1 MANEMI
7 SYFVILEPPFS
18 IISSKAGFEWGDA
31 AWNLGISNN
40 QTVAD
45 NFILEK
51 RYLTHFPTIL
61 RVF

>member
-18 IISSKAGFEWGDA
+18 IISSKARFEWGDA

-40 QTVAD
+40 
-45 NFILEK
+45 
-51 RYLTHFPTIL
+51 
-61 RVF
+61 